1 MRVNPVKAALK
12 AGKTVVGCGLGAT
25 ASTTVVRVLAN
36 AGFDFL
42 FIDTEHTQIDR
53 STLVDVVQTAR
64 LAGISPIV
72 RPGDTEYDLIAG
84 MLDTGADGLI
94 VPRVESKEQAER
106 MVSYSKFPPL
116 GVRGCGTTA
125 TLDFKSEDWR
135 LALPWLNEQMLLA
148 PQVESMKAID
158 ALDDILTVPGIDV
171 ILVGPLDLSI
181 NLGIPGQFTDAKFVA
196 AVDRVIAICKAHGI
210 VSGIVLPPAL
220 CKPWWEKGMRF
231 FSCGA
236 DTGFIFSAGLATV
249 QAVRA
254 FGGA

>member
-1 MRVNPVKAALK
+1 M
-12 AGKTVVGCGLGAT
+12 
-25 ASTTVVRVLAN
+25 AN
-36 AGFDFL
+36 IGFDFL

-64 LAGISPIV
+64 LAGISPII
-72 RPGDTEYDLIAG
+72 RPGDTEYDLLAG

-106 MVSYSKFPPL
+106 MVAFSKFPPL

-125 TLDFKSEDWR
+125 TLDFKTEDWR
-135 LALPWLNEQMLLA
+135 QALPWLNEQSMLV
-148 PQVESMKAID
+148 PQVESMKAIE
-158 ALDDILTVPGIDV
+158 ALDEILTVPGIDV

-181 NLGIPGQFTDAKFVA
+181 NLGIPGQFNDPIFTA
-196 AVDRVIAICKAHGI
+196 AVDRVIAVCKAHNVI
-210 VSGIVLPPAL
+210 SGIVLPPAL

-231 FSCGA
+231 FSCGS
-236 DTGFIFSAGLATV
+236 DTGLIASAGSAIV
-249 QAVRA
+249 QSVRT